1 MKKDRIVAFMK
12 NMFGMT
18 KRVGA
23 KDNFDEKAPV
33 ESIFLG
39 EEASIP
45 DYLIRM
51 LQEASTTPEQ
61 KSI

>member
-1 MKKDRIVAFMK
+1 VKKDRIVAFIK
-12 NMFGMT
+12 DMFGMNKKVGT
-18 KRVGA
+18 KANSG
-23 KDNFDEKAPV
+23 KKAPV

-45 DYLIRM
+45 DELIRM

-61 KSI
+61 KGI